1 MGNNLKYPVLSSL
14 VALNFIMGKGFGVR
28 ILAFE
33 TLSWSDTI
41 LWSMLAAGNS
51 YREKNNGWK
60 LHFCIQKINT
70 FIKIFQKSTR
80 KTLLIWWLHMNQ
92 KLYNS
97 IQKLHNSVQI
107 LPNSIQ
113 KLFTKWKYPH
123 ISVLYLI
130 SFAYMNLLFIFFN

>member
-1 MGNNLKYPVLSSL
+1 MKYPVLSSL

-51 YREKNNGWK
+51 YTEKNNGWK

-70 FIKIFQKSTR
+70 FIKNFQKSTR

-92 KLYNS
+92 KLNNS

-113 KLFTKWKYPH
+113 KLFTKWKYPNISAISDH
-123 ISVLYLI
+123 WSVLH
-130 SFAYMNLLFIFFN
+130 MNLLFILFN